1 VIVGGH
7 KRKFRLSKI
16 EKFFKSYFYL
26 KLANLSSLVI
36 AGGHKRKL
44 EEACEEEN
52 GASKVARL
60 EELADGGHGHKEP
73 EDDDQ
78 QDNR

>member
-1 VIVGGH
+1 M
-7 KRKFRLSKI
+7 
-16 EKFFKSYFYL
+16 
-26 KLANLSSLVI
+26 I

-44 EEACEEEN
+44 EEASEDEN

-60 EELADGGHGHKEP
+60 EELADGCHGHKEQK
-73 EDDDQ
+73 DGDQ

>member
-1 VIVGGH
+1 M
-7 KRKFRLSKI
+7 
-16 EKFFKSYFYL
+16 
-26 KLANLSSLVI
+26 KLTSLFSLVI

-60 EELADGGHGHKEP
+60 EEPGDGGHGNKP

-78 QDNR
+78 QDSR

>member
-1 VIVGGH
+1 M
-7 KRKFRLSKI
+7 
-16 EKFFKSYFYL
+16 
-26 KLANLSSLVI
+26 KLASLSSLVI
-36 AGGHKRKL
+36 AGGHKRKF

-60 EELADGGHGHKEP
+60 EEPGDEGHGHKEL

-78 QDNR
+78 EDTR